1 MKKVTMYIGLND
13 KDTKQQKI
21 STIEAY
27 KMCQNV
33 FADFFGGSTIFDGKG
48 TYTHENGEMV
58 FENTLVCIVYTDNM
72 DNVKKAATTI
82 KTVLNQESIAIE
94 VVESNSFFF

>member
-48 TYTHENGEMV
+48 TYTHENGQMV
-58 FENTLVCIVYTDNM
+58 FENTLICIVYTD
-72 DNVKKAATTI
+72 DIEGVKKAATTI

>member
-1 MKKVTMYIGLND
+1 MKKVTMFIGLND
-13 KDTKQQKI
+13 QNTKKQEI

-27 KMCQNV
+27 KMVQNV
-33 FADFFGGSTIFDGKG
+33 CAEAFGGSTIFEGKG

-58 FENTLVCIVYTDNM
+58 FENTLICIVYTEDLEG
-72 DNVKKAATTI
+72 VKKAAVTI

-94 VVESNSFFF
+94 AIESNSFFF

>member
-94 VVESNSFFF
+94 VTESNSFFF